1 MKQGTYNALYILV
14 MVGCVTILYGLR
26 ETQRGFIKDNYNID
40 IRAIRRQ
47 RSPII
52 FVFMLIICFLYY
64 LDWVPTS
71 LR

>member
-47 RSPII
+47 QRPII
-52 FVFMLIICFLYY
+52 FVFMLIICFILFG
-64 LDWVPTS
+64 LGIIKS
-71 LR
+71 